1 MADAFEQPPA
11 FAARTA
17 STATELDES
26 TSLPGVV
33 RHRRSR
39 QRIEQILV
47 GGLGRL
53 DPCRTGRMH
62 DWVNAE
68 PDVPVVINDGG
79 CIETGELVVATEP
92 TESAVIDVR
101 PLAEVNAEI
110 CSGDDWEWSGVG
122 DHD

>member
-1 MADAFEQPPA
+1 
-11 FAARTA
+11 
-17 STATELDES
+17 
-26 TSLPGVV
+26 
-33 RHRRSR
+33 
-39 QRIEQILV
+39 
-47 GGLGRL
+47 
-53 DPCRTGRMH
+53 MH
-62 DWVNAE
+62 DWVNAA